1 MPLKEINKIKD
12 LMELGGLSKD
22 EFFYVDFRV
31 SSKCNYS
38 CWYCKDMHNNKIKN
52 THFDLELLRNFIRA
66 LNRKCSFFLYGG
78 EPTIH
83 PQFIDIVKVIS
94 ETSCPES
101 RVEIQTNM
109 SIKDEDIHKLI
120 NIEKVKI
127 LASYHHLNCDTK
139 DFMLKCLKSKS
150 ILKQIT
156 VMYQR
161 DVSESVLEAFKKIDM
176 VFGKSCNVELM
187 PLLCGS
193 IEEDEE
199 QPYREIE
206 GFYADKKALEISNS
220 KGYGGAT
227 LKGKLSSGEEFE
239 TSPNEL
245 WYKKQNCFKGMLCNV
260 SKERIIIDSDGS
272 CYKCF
277 NEIFDGSIK
286 PKYNI
291 TIKDRSPEEYLKN
304 LQHMECPYEK
314 CFFEFNHKKFL
325 KKN

>member
-1 MPLKEINKIKD
+1 MRNMEINKIANLK
-12 LMELGGLSKD
+12 EFGGIERD
-22 EFFYVDFRV
+22 DAFAVDFRL
-31 SSKCNYS
+31 STKCNYN

-52 THFDLELLRNFIRA
+52 THFDLELLRNFIIA
-66 LNRKCSFFLYGG
+66 LNRKCSFFFT
-78 EPTIH
+78 EENTIH

-176 VFGKSCNVELM
+176 F
-187 PLLCGS
+187 
-193 IEEDEE
+193 
-199 QPYREIE
+199 
-206 GFYADKKALEISNS
+206 
-220 KGYGGAT
+220 
-227 LKGKLSSGEEFE
+227 
-239 TSPNEL
+239 
-245 WYKKQNCFKGMLCNV
+245 
-260 SKERIIIDSDGS
+260 
-272 CYKCF
+272 
-277 NEIFDGSIK
+277 
-286 PKYNI
+286 
-291 TIKDRSPEEYLKN
+291 
-304 LQHMECPYEK
+304 
-314 CFFEFNHKKFL
+314 
-325 KKN
+325 